1 MAQVRSHRVSV
12 QHPGTPRSQSSSLAS
27 TSSFAR
33 PRRINI
39 NLPKHSTTAEAF
51 HSQITATP
59 VQSRNRVQE
68 ERERY
73 AELVL
78 NHATSEA
85 ILKMPNVATKPRSV
99 VEIFE
104 PESSEHSNTKVI
116 CRLPAVAPAPHSNL
130 KVSMD
135 IPSRSIS
142 SSPSFS
148 NQRPGLDRG
157 RSSQNTN
164 NTGNSTS
171 LNMAPE
177 SEKDELNAK
186 RSSMNPLAATFTPTF
201 PKPTLSDCATSDH
214 SSDSR
219 PTPSRRG
226 TADSRESMITGLGI
240 SSPSGEL
247 SPRQQKQWG
256 LSINTTAISPATL
269 THQDRPTFAESPP
282 MTANS
287 LATTMTTTAEFD
299 LEEFRVNL
307 MRQISDNLETGLT
320 RHFSKIASATSSMP
334 LSPTSQSQTAESANS
349 VATSGSN
356 ASMSASAEEVTIIQ
370 LKKLLRNT
378 NTELGRLKEKNQE
391 LRETNHKLERQHLE
405 ATHQVAR
412 LQDFES
418 NNQFLLTR
426 VKELE
431 ASSSSSSDSALETA
445 SMNGYRRSGH
455 HNGINNINSSAQ
467 TQQIQKLMRD
477 IATVTSERDALKIRS
492 WELEKKPFAHQ
503 EVRSTYLIDLENE
516 RNRLIE
522 ELSQK
527 TVAMEDLWNKNEAL
541 MLRAKEYEKR
551 VWELEGQVAALEA
564 DCASLP
570 QIRSE
575 LVDMEAR
582 AEAADA
588 LVEKLQ
594 DMEGQVALVKSLQER
609 IHELETTN
617 AELDHSNWDLSEKLN
632 IANNQHA
639 LLTKEFESFR
649 SKDKDDRRL
658 EFLAARNRELET
670 LLAEQTRISPDYK
683 EEYNRVSSELE
694 KLKIRMPQ
702 LEGQAKQVALLRS
715 KTLQL
720 EKQIKTMES
729 LEPRLEEMQQLHER
743 NLFLESEL
751 GELEHLRAREM
762 ELEHE
767 LEDAK
772 SKLIQLETNKTR
784 MNSFSG
790 LKQFQTRARSGSVAQ
805 HSAPLPFQNLKQQ
818 SLQQDESRNE
828 ISAEDLRIKTV
839 VGTPP
844 SHLGRSSQSISSMD
858 AILSPRSPK
867 REFPPATFMSAGT
880 PATSMWPSGRSS
892 MSMSSASQRMSTS
905 SSTST
910 VMSSSSIGQFRS
922 HQQEFSTPVS
932 PEESADEE
940 EKKEL
945 KALKS
950 MEVTEEPD
958 SFVDTGVAQEVIYHT
973 PNFVID
979 RSMKYLQPQSSAQAL
994 CALQAQNNSHCKHR
1008 LAWQKY
1014 GLLVKSFEF
1023 LAHAGAQIT
1032 TAITAREIAS

>member
-12 QHPGTPRSQSSSLAS
+12 QHPGTPRSQSSL
-27 TSSFAR
+27 TSNSFAR

-39 NLPKHSTTAEAF
+39 NLPKHSTAAEAF
-51 HSQITATP
+51 HSQVAVTQ
-59 VQSRNRVQE
+59 VQSRNRVLE

-73 AELVL
+73 AELIL
-78 NHATSEA
+78 NHAMSEA
-85 ILKMPNVATKPRSV
+85 ILKMPNVATKPRSFE
-99 VEIFE
+99 EIFE
-104 PESSEHSNTKVI
+104 PESLDHSNIKVI
-116 CRLPAVAPAPHSNL
+116 CRLPTVAPTPHSNH

-135 IPSRSIS
+135 IPNRSIS

-148 NQRPGLDRG
+148 NQCPGLDRG
-157 RSSQNTN
+157 RSSQNTS
-164 NTGNSTS
+164 NTSNSTS
-171 LNMAPE
+171 ISITSE

-201 PKPTLSDCATSDH
+201 RKPTLSDCATSDH
-214 SSDSR
+214 ISDSR
-219 PTPSRRG
+219 PKPPRHRT
-226 TADSRESMITGLGI
+226 TDSNESLVNGLGI

-247 SPRQQKQWG
+247 SPQQQKQSG
-256 LSINTTAISPATL
+256 LSVNTTAISQATL
-269 THQDRPTFAESPP
+269 TRQDRPAYAESPP

-287 LATTMTTTAEFD
+287 VATTMTTATEFD
-299 LEEFRVNL
+299 LEEFRINL
-307 MRQISDNLETGLT
+307 MRQISDNLETGLS
-320 RHFSKIASATSSMP
+320 RHFSKIASTASSIS
-334 LSPTSQSQTAESANS
+334 LSPASQNQITESANPVTS
-349 VATSGSN
+349 SGSN
-356 ASMSASAEEVTIIQ
+356 VSMNTCTEEATIIQ
-370 LKKLLRNT
+370 LKKLLRST
-378 NTELGRLKEKNQE
+378 NAELERLKEKNQE
-391 LRETNHKLERQHLE
+391 LREANYKFEREYLE

-418 NNQFLLTR
+418 NQQFLLAR
-426 VKELE
+426 IKELE
-431 ASSSSSSDSALETA
+431 ASSSSSSDYVLETS
-445 SMNGYRRSGH
+445 SMNGHRRAEHHSGVNNNNDNN
-455 HNGINNINSSAQ
+455 NGNDNNNNNNNTAQ
-467 TQQIQKLMRD
+467 AQQIQKLMRG
-477 IATVTSERDALKIRS
+477 IAAVTSERDALKIRS

-527 TVAMEDLWNKNEAL
+527 TVVMEDLWNRNEAL

-551 VWELEGQVAALEA
+551 VWELEEQVTTLES

-570 QIRSE
+570 QVRSE

-594 DMEGQVALVKSLQER
+594 NMEGQVALVKSLQER

-617 AELDHSNWDLSEKLN
+617 AELDHSNWNLSEKLN

-639 LLTKEFESFR
+639 LLAKEFESFR

-670 LLAEQTRISPDYK
+670 LLAEQAKISPDYK
-683 EEYNRVSSELE
+683 EEYNRVSSEFE
-694 KLKIRMPQ
+694 KLKIRLPQ

-729 LEPRLEEMQQLHER
+729 LEPRLGEMQQLHER
-743 NLFLESEL
+743 NLFLEGEL
-751 GELEHLRAREM
+751 GELENLRAREM

-767 LEDAK
+767 LAEAK
-772 SKLIQLETNKTR
+772 SKLIQLESSKKR

-805 HSAPLPFQNLKQQ
+805 HSAPLPFQNLTQQ
-818 SLQQDESRNE
+818 PLPQDESKND
-828 ISAEDLRIKTV
+828 IPVEDLMIKTV
-839 VGTPP
+839 ASTP
-844 SHLGRSSQSISSMD
+844 SSRLGQSSQSISSMD
-858 AILSPRSPK
+858 GILSPRSPK
-867 REFPPATFMSAGT
+867 CEFPPATFTSAST
-880 PATSMWPSGRSS
+880 PVTSMWPSGRSS
-892 MSMSSASQRMSTS
+892 MSMSNASQRMSTS

-910 VMSSSSIGQFRS
+910 VTSNSSFGQFRS

-945 KALKS
+945 EAHRSK
-950 MEVTEEPD
+950 EVTEEPD
-958 SFVDTGVAQEVIYHT
+958 SFVNTGIAQEV
-973 PNFVID
+973 
-979 RSMKYLQPQSSAQAL
+979 M
-994 CALQAQNNSHCKHR
+994 
-1008 LAWQKY
+1008 
-1014 GLLVKSFEF
+1014 
-1023 LAHAGAQIT
+1023 
-1032 TAITAREIAS
+1032 